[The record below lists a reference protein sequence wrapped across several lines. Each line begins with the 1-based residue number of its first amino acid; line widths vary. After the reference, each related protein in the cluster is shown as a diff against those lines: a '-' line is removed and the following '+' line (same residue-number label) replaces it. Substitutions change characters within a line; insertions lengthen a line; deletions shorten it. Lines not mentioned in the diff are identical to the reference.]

1 MIQRLE
7 HLASKERLRELGL
20 LHLEERKLTGSLINE
35 HKYVM
40 REEQDK
46 KFVSVL
52 SSDRTRGK
60 GHKLK

>member
-35 HKYVM
+35 HKYLM
-40 REEQDK
+40 RESKTRDSSLYCPVIEQEA
-46 KFVSVL
+46 
-52 SSDRTRGK
+52 K
-60 GHKLK
+60 GTN